1 MNKSKFKAVRF
12 KPFDLELYWYD
23 KLKSPCW
30 TNMVVFGRDMK
41 NDVYFTDSCIDE
53 YPELFEVEK
62 AERKFEYWALYK
74 AKFAS
79 VSDWEVI
86 RYCGDSGFARFGLNQ
101 HFQPA
106 SFFEIG
112 EKIEL

>member
-1 MNKSKFKAVRF
+1 MNKSKFKSVRVKHF
-12 KPFDLELYWYD
+12 GGIELVCKSMFDSQNVWQGTLNNWDYFRFSEDTIEL
-23 KLKSPCW
+23 
-30 TNMVVFGRDMK
+30 
-41 NDVYFTDSCIDE
+41 

-62 AERKFEYWALYK
+62 AEREFEYWACYK

-79 VSDWEVI
+79 CSDWEII

-101 HFQPA
+101 HFRFA
-106 SFFEIG
+106 SFHEIG